1 MLRPLAVTL
10 LLIAHPAAAQQTA
23 TFGALKADTSLP
35 VEVSADA
42 LAVNQSDGSATFTGN
57 VVIGQGEMRLA
68 AAEVKVVYAGESRN
82 RIESLTASGGVTLVS
97 GEDAAEA
104 EGAVY
109 EVEAGLVTL
118 TGDVILTRGENVL
131 AGERMVVDLGAGTAS
146 VEGRV
151 RSVFQPGGQ

>member
-10 LLIAHPAAAQQTA
+10 LLLAWPAAAQQTA
-23 TFGALKADTSLP
+23 TFGGLKADTRLP

-42 LAVNQSDGSATFTGN
+42 LAVNQADGSATFTGN
-57 VVIGQGEMRLA
+57 VLIGQGEMRLSA
-68 AAEVKVVYAGESRN
+68 PEVRVIYAGENQSRI
-82 RIESLTASGGVTLVS
+82 RSLTAAGGVTLVS

-104 EGAVY
+104 REAVY

-118 TGDVILTRGENVL
+118 TGDVVLTRGQNVL

-151 RSVFQPGGQ
+151 RSVFQPGAK